1 MVTSQRRKPVVPQ
14 RPAKCEE
21 DLQAMLLDREARS
34 AILRDKH
41 SELMDKYPDHWVA
54 FGDNWEFV
62 VSATHRGVAD
72 KLEECGAYLPHSV
85 IKQLETN
92 PKRRVPTAWRR
103 RNQ

>member
-1 MVTSQRRKPVVPQ
+1 MVSSQRRKPVVPQ
-14 RPAKCEE
+14 RPAKREE
-21 DLQAMLLDREARS
+21 DVQAMLLDREARS

-41 SELMDKYPDHWVA
+41 SELMAKYPDQWVA
-54 FGDNWEFV
+54 LGDNWEFV
-62 VSATHRGVAD
+62 LAATLREVTN

-103 RNQ
+103 RT